1 MTKRLAG
8 ETPDLPAAWSEGERR
23 DFDVLMPLL
32 YAQLRRIA
40 HRRLRG
46 ERPGHT
52 LQTTALVHEVYL
64 RFANQERA
72 PWQSPSQFFAVAA
85 RMMRR
90 ILVDYAR
97 RRGSSKRGGG
107 AVRVT
112 LSALDESPAA
122 ETASEV
128 LELHAAL
135 EELTRLDPRKGSLVE
150 LRFFGGL
157 SIEETAE
164 VLAVS
169 PGTVMRDWTL
179 AKAWLQR
186 RLPR

>member
-1 MTKRLAG
+1 MDA
-8 ETPDLPAAWSEGERR
+8 AAWSEGERQ
-23 DFDVLMPLL
+23 DVTALMPLL

-40 HRRLRG
+40 HRRLRS

-52 LQTTALVHEVYL
+52 LQTTALVHEAYL
-64 RFANQERA
+64 RFADQDGGS
-72 PWQSPSQFFAVAA
+72 WQNPSQFYAVAA

-90 ILVDYAR
+90 ILIDYAR
-97 RRGSSKRGGG
+97 RRRSSKRGGG
-107 AVRVT
+107 ALRVT
-112 LSALDESPAA
+112 LSAVDESPAA

-135 EELTRLDPRKGSLVE
+135 EELTRLDPRKGGIVE

-164 VLAVS
+164 VIAVS

-179 AKAWLQR
+179 AKAWLKR
-186 RLPR
+186 RLAG